1 MSIIRYQTLM
11 AGMLCMALA
20 ACSSMGSQDSG
31 NTAAAPSNPANGNPA
46 VDSGPGNAASS
57 GEAIQANRAAAA
69 ATPMA
74 PSSNTMAP
82 PAGAADAAQA
92 GTMAVYGVVQTI
104 DAMPRAQALSGAA
117 ASMDSSG
124 GSGMAATGAG
134 NGNDMV
140 YRITLKLDD
149 GSMRAFMQES
159 QPAVQI
165 GDRVRVA
172 NGAMQR
178 N

>member
-11 AGMLCMALA
+11 AGMLCMALT

-31 NTAAAPSNPANGNPA
+31 NMAAAPANPANGNPA

-57 GEAIQANRAAAA
+57 SEAAQANRAAAA

-74 PSSNTMAP
+74 P
-82 PAGAADAAQA
+82 PASAAEAAQA

-104 DAMPRAQALSGAA
+104 DAMSRAQALSGAA
-117 ASMDSSG
+117 ATMDSSG